1 MVPIASYR
9 SCGIVYAAVFDKRWD
24 IGAADMGALN
34 NAHKLSGV
42 KDISEYKAVFIPGG
56 HGDHPE
62 SNPNVAVA

>member
-1 MVPIASYR
+1 MLLSLTNA
-9 SCGIVYAAVFDKRWD
+9 GIL
-24 IGAADMGALN
+24 GAADMGALN

-62 SNPNVAVA
+62 SKPNVAVA